1 LKYHTKLDKERLD
14 RFKIESLRELK
25 SSLEQ
30 RPDLKKQL
38 EEDFRGTIEAEGIV
52 IDDAFKQEISE
63 QWRSMIR
70 EDVRKI
76 MDKQPKDKK
85 PLYTMVRKGK
95 PLKLKVK
102 IDPVTRKRTITP
114 EVKT

>member
-1 LKYHTKLDKERLD
+1 MKYHTKLDKVRLE
-14 RFKIESLRELK
+14 RFKVESLRELK

-38 EEDFRGTIEAEGIV
+38 EEDFKGTIEAEGIV
-52 IDDAFKQEISE
+52 IDDAFKREISQ
-63 QWRSMIR
+63 QWHSMIQ
-70 EDVRKI
+70 EDVRKL
-76 MDKQPKDKK
+76 MDKQPKDKR

-102 IDPVTRKRTITP
+102 IDPVTGKRIITP